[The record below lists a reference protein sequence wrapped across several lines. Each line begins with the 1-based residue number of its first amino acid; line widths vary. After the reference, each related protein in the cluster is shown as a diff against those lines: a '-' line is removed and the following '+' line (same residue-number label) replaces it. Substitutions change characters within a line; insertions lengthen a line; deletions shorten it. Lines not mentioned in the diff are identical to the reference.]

1 MIAARALFVVALL
14 WAGAADAQNVYRWT
28 DANGKVHYGNE
39 PPAGVKARSEV
50 RERINSYAGPPQVQ
64 SSAAAP
70 AKGKTSAAAPS
81 GTVVMYATSWCGY
94 CAQARAHFAQKGIRY
109 VEHDVEK
116 SAAANAE
123 FRNLG
128 GRGVPLIVFGLE
140 RMNGFSP
147 DRFDAMLARASR

>member
-14 WAGAADAQNVYRWT
+14 WAGAADAQIVYRWT

-39 PPAGVKARSEV
+39 PPAGAKARSEV

-64 SSAAAP
+64 S
-70 AKGKTSAAAPS
+70 SAAAPS

-128 GRGVPLIVFGLE
+128 GRGVPLIVFGRE

-147 DRFDAMLARASR
+147 DTFDAMLARASR